1 MLDEE
6 RGTYSPPTEDNLSYE
21 TRRRPRRDQAPLT
34 LIISGIFL
42 MLLLIAVVIFLNSS
56 MNKHG
61 HVPPE
66 VGDTLGDLKDST
78 KVQDAQP
85 LSDQDLANPDGDGGS
100 ARFAPGSEAPAVRDA
115 PQSTVDAAPPAAA
128 PITGPLPSQ
137 AGNPALQTTPVPG
150 AVSASAS
157 ASSVAVV
164 KPVPAPAAALPA
176 GSGGAMVQIGAF
188 TSTDLANSEYNRLA
202 SSYGL
207 FLGGTS
213 KRIEKVETAD
223 GTRYRTL
230 FTGFTS
236 ADKAKSFCSALKAAG
251 HDCFV
256 K

>member
-1 MLDEE
+1 MMLDEE

-21 TRRRPRRDQAPLT
+21 TRRQPRRDQAPLT

-42 MLLLIAVVIFLNSS
+42 LLLLISVVIFLNSS

-66 VGDTLGDLKDST
+66 VGETLNDLKDT
-78 KVQDAQP
+78 AKVQDAQP
-85 LSDQDLANPDGDGGS
+85 LSDQDLANPDGDGGT
-100 ARFAPGSEAPAVRDA
+100 ARFAPGSETPGVRDT
-115 PQSTVDAAPPAAA
+115 PQTTSDAAPPPAAA
-128 PITGPLPSQ
+128 ITGPLPSQ
-137 AGNPALQTTPVPG
+137 AGNPALQPG
-150 AVSASAS
+150 AAS
-157 ASSVAVV
+157 ASSVASAS
-164 KPVPAPAAALPA
+164 KAASSASSVAVALPA
-176 GSGGAMVQIGAF
+176 GSGGSMVQIGAF
-188 TSTDLANSEYNRLA
+188 TSTDLANSEYNKLA

-213 KRIEKVETAD
+213 KRIEAVDTPN

-230 FTGFTS
+230 FTGFAS
-236 ADKAKSFCSALKAAG
+236 HDKAQAFCSALKAAG